1 MSSTDAEVLAW
12 YQERWNK
19 PLFLSFKRPTLTLET
34 SLSTGDYPWCW
45 EDGEDILVEYFAK
58 FHVDQGNF
66 IFTKYWPNEGVFMLL
81 NFLRSKDKKR
91 KWTEPKPLTLKML
104 AESAKAGRWLYD

>member
-1 MSSTDAEVLAW
+1 MNITDAQVLAW
-12 YQERWNK
+12 YQERRNK

-45 EDGEDILVEYFAK
+45 EDGEDILVEYFDK
-58 FHVDQGNF
+58 FHVDKGNF
-66 IFTKYWPNEGVFMLL
+66 SFIKYWPNEGVFMLL